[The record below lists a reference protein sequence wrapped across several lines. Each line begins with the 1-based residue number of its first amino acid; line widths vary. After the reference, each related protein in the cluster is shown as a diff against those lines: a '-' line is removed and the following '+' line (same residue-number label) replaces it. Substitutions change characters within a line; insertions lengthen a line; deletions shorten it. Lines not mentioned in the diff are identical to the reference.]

1 MIKNYLPNILTYFKH
16 QISNALAEGLN
27 SKIQTVKVNARG
39 YRSFDG
45 FRNSILFYCGG
56 LDMTP

>member
-1 MIKNYLPNILTYFKH
+1 MIKNHSPNILTYFKH
-16 QISNALAEGLN
+16 RISNALAEGLN
-27 SKIQTVKVNARG
+27 SKIQTVKVSARG

-45 FRNSILFYCGG
+45 FINSILFYCGG